1 MDLWRVSNAADRLMF
16 VAQNLPSLTR
26 GPDGSFKD
34 ADIANYLLNATE
46 SAASAF
52 KARGIP
58 SVLRVI
64 EILGIEQGRAW
75 GACSL
80 NEFRK
85 FMGLKRE
92 VPPNDYRPNS

>member
-1 MDLWRVSNAADRLMF
+1 MESLSTHA
-16 VAQNLPSLTR
+16 LPSLER
-26 GPDGSFKD
+26 GPDGSFGD
-34 ADIANYLLNATE
+34 ADIANFLHSATE
-46 SAASAF
+46 SAACGF

-64 EILGIEQGRAW
+64 EIMGIEQGRAW

-85 FMGLKRE
+85 FVGLKRE
-92 VPPNDYRPNS
+92 ASF

>member
-1 MDLWRVSNAADRLMF
+1 MDTQA
-16 VAQNLPSLTR
+16 SLSLQR
-26 GPDGSFKD
+26 GPDGSFED
-34 ADIANYLLNATE
+34 ADIANFLHNATE

-64 EILGIEQGRAW
+64 EIMGIEQGRAW

-85 FMGLKRE
+85 FVGLKRE
-92 VPPNDYRPNS
+92 VPWQLTPIPPPDARG

>member
-1 MDLWRVSNAADRLMF
+1 M
-16 VAQNLPSLTR
+16 SLSLKR

-34 ADIANYLLNATE
+34 ADIANILHNATE
-46 SAASAF
+46 SAACAF

-64 EILGIEQGRAW
+64 EIMGIEQGRAW

-85 FMGLKRE
+85 FVGLKRE
-92 VPPNDYRPNS
+92 VPSQSSRIPPPDVCA

>member
-1 MDLWRVSNAADRLMF
+1 MDLWQVSQRGDHIKFEYLVF
-16 VAQNLPSLTR
+16 LSLER
-26 GPDGSFKD
+26 GPDGSFTD
-34 ADIANYLLNATE
+34 ANIANLLHNATE
-46 SAASAF
+46 SAACAF

-64 EILGIEQGRAW
+64 EIMGIEQGRAW

-85 FMGLKRE
+85 FVGLRRE
-92 VPPNDYRPNS
+92 VPSTPNPD

>member
-1 MDLWRVSNAADRLMF
+1 MGLRRVSHSGDHVKFGYSGIL
-16 VAQNLPSLTR
+16 SLER

-34 ADIANYLLNATE
+34 ADIANLLHNATE
-46 SAASAF
+46 SAAGAF

-64 EILGIEQGRAW
+64 EIMGIEQGRAW

-80 NEFRK
+80 NEFRT
-85 FMGLKRE
+85 FIGLRRE
-92 VPPNDYRPNS
+92 IPSH

>member
-1 MDLWRVSNAADRLMF
+1 VDLWRVSNTADRRKLF
-16 VAQNLPSLTR
+16 AQNLPSLTR

-85 FMGLKRE
+85 FIGLRRE
-92 VPPNDYRPNS
+92 VPSDDDRPNS